1 MLDVETKMELETF
14 LATFD
19 EYQKATSLTP
29 VEAVEKQ
36 ARELRVRFIQEFK
49 KVAPTGA
56 QIEADVAF
64 VRGKL
69 KIRPSIKAIEEREAS
84 TYRFSKKGRETK
96 SSATRRL
103 TAHERAWSREISA
116 RKRSRGYLASTWVN
130 PAHTASKKPR
140 QATFNH
146 RSAQGSVVSQVRI
159 ATEGDSPQVQ
169 LRNFVMAVGDIG
181 YGRGIIAN
189 GLASAT
195 ANMHEYISRK
205 QSEKNSAFQNS

>member
-1 MLDVETKMELETF
+1 MLDVETKMELDSF
-14 LATFD
+14 LATFE
-19 EYQKATSLTP
+19 EYQKETSLTP

-49 KVAPTGA
+49 KVAPTS
-56 QIEADVAF
+56 QKIDADVAF

-69 KIRPSIKAIEEREAS
+69 KIRPSIKAREQQEAS
-84 TYRFSKKGRETK
+84 IYRFSKRGQETK
-96 SSATRRL
+96 GSVTKRI
-103 TAHERAWSREISA
+103 TAHERAWAREISA
-116 RKRSRGYLASTWVN
+116 RKRSKGYLASTWVN
-130 PAHTASKKPR
+130 PAHTSSKKPR

-205 QSEKNSAFQNS
+205 QSEKNAAFQSQ